1 MQLKA
6 SQDEIGELTKMA
18 VRQDENYSGLSQD
31 VQDINQNLAQE
42 VNKSV

>member
-18 VRQDENYSGLSQD
+18 VRQDENYSGLS
-31 VQDINQNLAQE
+31 
-42 VNKSV
+42 